1 MMQVP
6 ERQRMVLT
14 LVVGEELS
22 QGEIAEV
29 LNISSDAVKANLSVA
44 RSSMRKMW
52 QQRVPR
58 D

>member
-1 MMQVP
+1 MQLP

>member
-1 MMQVP
+1 
-6 ERQRMVLT
+6 MVLT

>member
-1 MMQVP
+1 MMQLP